1 MRQRYYVDKT
11 CLENLKKTYRDTH
24 QTIKCK
30 DDYTKILIL
39 NSLMN
44 KKNSN
49 LKASDKTFYL
59 KGVLELF
66 QVTLHE
72 KMTIPDTQW
81 YP

>member
-1 MRQRYYVDKT
+1 MRRRYYVDKI

-30 DDYTKILIL
+30 DDYTKIIIL

-49 LKASDKTFYL
+49 FKASDKTFYL

-66 QVTLHE
+66 PVTLHA
-72 KMTIPDTQW
+72 KMAIPNTQR

>member
-1 MRQRYYVDKT
+1 
-11 CLENLKKTYRDTH
+11 
-24 QTIKCK
+24 
-30 DDYTKILIL
+30 
-39 NSLMN
+39 MN